1 MKPAIIFSLLI
12 LFFLPKT
19 TKAAAYWLEV
29 KGNGKLNNPVKIEV
43 CYGNIDA
50 YNIRHRDTGAELKLT
65 GEFKF
70 ILLSPGGKKT
80 TLPLSQQADCW
91 SAEFTPAE
99 KGTYQI
105 LGINDTH
112 PVVDRSKSGGIN
124 VKPVDYLSA
133 DYNVEGSTL
142 RSTPAQFL
150 DITIK
155 REGKLVTVTAFNNG
169 AAAAKGTKLRVFN
182 PENWEKEL
190 TLDEK
195 SQAFFKTTMPGL
207 YIIREDWDD
216 ASAGT
221 YKGVA
226 YTSVRHRCNY
236 CLLAE

>member
-1 MKPAIIFSLLI
+1 MKPALIFSLVI
-12 LFFLPKT
+12 LFFLPT
-19 TKAAAYWLEV
+19 ITKAAAYWLEV
-29 KGNGKLNNPVKIEV
+29 KGNGKLNNRVKIEV

-50 YNIRHRDTGAELKLT
+50 FNIRHRDTGAELKLT

-70 ILLSPGGKKT
+70 VVLNPEGKKT
-80 TLPLSQQADCW
+80 ALTLTQQSDCW
-91 SAEFTPAE
+91 SAEFTPTQ

-133 DYNVEGSTL
+133 DYSVEESTL
-142 RSTPAQFL
+142 RSTPEQL
-150 DITIK
+150 LHIIVE
-155 REGKLVTVTAFNNG
+155 REGKLITVKAFNNG
-169 AAAAKGTKLRVFN
+169 SAAAKGTKLRVFN

-195 SQAFFKTTMPGL
+195 GEAAFKTTMPGL

-216 ASAGT
+216 NSAGT
-221 YKGVA
+221 YKGIA
-226 YTSVRHRCNY
+226 YTSIRHRCNY
-236 CLLAE
+236 CLLAD